1 MGGMV
6 VPRGLMILVVL
17 IVCLATS
24 VLADADDN
32 DDRISDFPVSA
43 PAPSPDQAPMSPI
56 NKKVYACGER
66 CVNRYMKESSEYPV
80 YSKCTTTC
88 MEPCIR
94 TLVDGVYSSTFGCT
108 KSLST

>member
-43 PAPSPDQAPMSPI
+43 PAPSPDQAP
-56 NKKVYACGER
+56 
-66 CVNRYMKESSEYPV
+66 
-80 YSKCTTTC
+80 
-88 MEPCIR
+88 
-94 TLVDGVYSSTFGCT
+94 
-108 KSLST
+108 SLAD

>member
-1 MGGMV
+1 M
-6 VPRGLMILVVL
+6 
-17 IVCLATS
+17 
-24 VLADADDN
+24 N

-66 CVNRYMKESSEYPV
+66 CENRCMKESSEYPV

-88 MEPCIR
+88 MEPYIR
-94 TLVDGVYSSTFGCT
+94 TLVDGVYSCTFGCT
-108 KSLST
+108 KSLSTQFATGMAQVESYFGACYNSCKNH